1 MPCHFIFVEPPSI
14 FIYQSLVIVVNK
26 CTIGISFSVQFSPLT
41 DTVGKDFEISIFS
54 KAVNAATKDESQN
67 EPSST
72 CNYKKVKNTEFLWN
86 H

>member
-26 CTIGISFSVQFSPLT
+26 CTIDISFSVQFSPLT

-54 KAVNAATKDESQN
+54 KAVQRPKM
-67 EPSST
+67 
-72 CNYKKVKNTEFLWN
+72 KVKMNLRV
-86 H
+86 HVIIRK